1 MSFTDATIRAK
12 ARALAP
18 ELTSLSDSL
27 IDARI
32 PWASAHVS
40 ARVFGTYTLDALG
53 YLVAYA
59 VTSDL
64 AGSQG
69 ETDAAIGSGA
79 TAGAITSTSV
89 GGMAIGYG
97 PSGSVSPAPPLSM
110 SDAILAENPYGKKF
124 LSLRQT
130 RPLAVL
136 PFSA

>member
-18 ELTSLSDSL
+18 ELTSLSDAL

-32 PWASAHVS
+32 SWAQGHVS
-40 ARVFGTYTLDALG
+40 ARVFGVRTLDALA

-97 PSGSVSPAPPLSM
+97 ASGSVGAAAPRSM
-110 SDAILAENPYGKKF
+110 SDAILAQNPYGQKF

-130 RPLAVL
+130 RPPAVL
-136 PFSA
+136 PMAY

>member
-18 ELTSLSDSL
+18 ELTNVSDAL

-32 PWASAHVS
+32 PWAQAHAS
-40 ARVFGTYTLDALG
+40 SRVFGTYTLDAQA

-79 TAGAITSTSV
+79 TAGAVTSTSV
-89 GGMAIGYG
+89 GGMSIGYG
-97 PSGSVSPAPPLSM
+97 ASGSVSAAAPLSM
-110 SDAILAENPYGKKF
+110 SDAILAANPYGQKF

-130 RPLAVL
+130 RPRAVL
-136 PFSA
+136 PMAY